1 MNPSILVV
9 DDEADFRDLMLKRLT
24 RKKYGV
30 SGAAC
35 GQEALELIR
44 DRMFDVA
51 LVDLKMPGM
60 DGLELL
66 GHLRNLSPETEVII
80 LTGHGTT
87 ETAVEA
93 MKMGAYDYLT
103 KPVDLQELQVLIDK
117 AAEKASL
124 RKKNLG
130 LTAALAR
137 ENSSSFHGMLGNAP
151 AMVRLRALISKV
163 ADSPSPVLVE
173 GESGTGK
180 EMVSRALHF
189 ESHRA
194 KAPFIVVN
202 CGALPEQLMESE
214 LFGYEKGAFT
224 GAQSTKPGLVEM
236 ADGGS
241 LFLDEIG
248 ELPVGLQAKLLRFL
262 ESGEFRRVG
271 DTRLRWV
278 QTRIIAATN
287 RCLRQEV
294 EAGNFRE
301 DLFYRLEVVKIHV
314 PPLRER
320 KEDIPLL
327 ANFFLKR
334 KYADKEFAA
343 NALEA
348 LQNHDFPGNV
358 RELANLVERGALLSD
373 GNIIYAEDMFGH
385 SVQQASRTGRP
396 ESLEEVE
403 KRHIQLVLDYTG
415 WDKKQAA
422 EILGIS
428 LRNLYRKIETYNL
441 NTKRQGGANG

>member
-1 MNPSILVV
+1 MQPNILVV
-9 DDEADFRDLMLKRLT
+9 DDEKDFRDLMVKRLS
-24 RKKYGV
+24 RQKYGV

-35 GQEALELIR
+35 GEEALTIVR
-44 DRMFDVA
+44 DRIFDVA
-51 LVDLKMPGM
+51 LVDLKMPGI

-66 GHLRNLSPETEVII
+66 GRLRSVTPETEVII
-80 LTGHGTT
+80 LTGHGST

-103 KPVDLQELQVLIDK
+103 KPVDLQELQVLLEK
-117 AAEKASL
+117 AVEKASL
-124 RKKNLG
+124 RRRNIG
-130 LTAALAR
+130 LTAAVAR
-137 ENSSSFHGMLGNAP
+137 ENITSFHGMLGNAP
-151 AMVRLRALISKV
+151 AMVRLRELISKV
-163 ADSPSPVLVE
+163 ADSSSPVLVE

-224 GAQSTKPGLVEM
+224 GAATTKPGLVEM

-287 RCLRQEV
+287 RNLRQEV
-294 EAGNFRE
+294 EQGNFRE
-301 DLFYRLEVVKIHV
+301 DLFYRLEVVKIQV

-320 KEDIPLL
+320 REDIPLL
-327 ANFFLKR
+327 AHFFLKR
-334 KYADKEFAA
+334 KHPDKEFTPE
-343 NALEA
+343 ALEA
-348 LQNHDFPGNV
+348 LEKHNFPGNV

-373 GNIIYAEDMFGH
+373 GGLIQGEDMFGYGTLAH
-385 SVQQASRTGRP
+385 KDEGKP
-396 ESLEEVE
+396 ETLAEME
-403 KRHIQLVLDYTG
+403 KRHIEQVLNYTG

-422 EILGIS
+422 ELLGIS

-441 NTKRQGGANG
+441 TAP

>member
-1 MNPSILVV
+1 MKPAILVV
-9 DDEADFRDLMLKRLT
+9 DDEADFRDLMVKRLT
-24 RKKYGV
+24 RKGYGV

-35 GQEALELIR
+35 GEEALALIR
-44 DRMFDVA
+44 DRMFEVA

-66 GHLRNLSPETEVII
+66 GHLRTVSQETEVII

-103 KPVDLQELQVLIDK
+103 KPVDLQELQVLIEKAVEK
-117 AAEKASL
+117 AAL
-124 RKKNLG
+124 RKKNFG
-130 LTAALAR
+130 LTAALVR
-137 ENSSSFHGMLGNAP
+137 EHSGSFHGMLGNSP
-151 AMVRLRALISKV
+151 AMVRLRTLISKV

-180 EMVSRALHF
+180 EMVSRDLHF
-189 ESHRA
+189 TSRRA

-214 LFGYEKGAFT
+214 LFGHAKGAFT

-248 ELPVGLQAKLLRFL
+248 EMPLGLQAKLLRFL

-287 RCLRQEV
+287 RNLQQEV

-301 DLFYRLEVVKIHV
+301 DLFYRLAVVKIYV

-320 KEDIPLL
+320 KEDVPLL

-334 KYADKEFAA
+334 KYPDKEFAPA
-343 NALEA
+343 ALEA
-348 LQNHDFPGNV
+348 LQAYDYPGNV
-358 RELANLVERGALLSD
+358 RELANLVERGALLCE
-373 GNIIYAEDMFGH
+373 GNLIQVEDMFGAGVH
-385 SVQQASRTGRP
+385 PTAGNRRP
-396 ESLEEVE
+396 ETLEELE
-403 KRHIQLVLDYTG
+403 KRHIKLVLDYTG
-415 WDKKQAA
+415 WDKKTAA

-428 LRNLYRKIETYNL
+428 LRSLYRKIEAYGLHT
-441 NTKRQGGANG
+441 G

>member
-1 MNPSILVV
+1 MEPKVLVV
-9 DDEADFRDLMLKRLT
+9 DDEADFRELMVKRLT

-30 SGAAC
+30 SGASC
-35 GQEALELIR
+35 GEDALALVK
-44 DRMFDVA
+44 DRIFDVA

-66 GHLRNLSPETEVII
+66 RQLRNVSPETEVII
-80 LTGHGTT
+80 LTGHGST

-103 KPVDLQELQVLIDK
+103 KPVDLQELQVLLEKAMEK
-117 AAEKASL
+117 AAL

-130 LTAALAR
+130 LTAAVAR
-137 ENSSSFHGMLGNAP
+137 ENITSFHGMLGNSP
-151 AMVRLRALISKV
+151 AMVRLRSLISKV
-163 ADSPSPVLVE
+163 ADSASPVLVE

-224 GAQSTKPGLVEM
+224 GAGSTKPGLVEM

-248 ELPVGLQAKLLRFL
+248 ELPLGLQAKLLRFL

-287 RCLRQEV
+287 RNLKQEV
-294 EAGNFRE
+294 KEGNFRE
-301 DLFYRLEVVKIHV
+301 DLFYRLEVVKIQV

-320 KEDIPLL
+320 SEDIPLL

-334 KYADKEFAA
+334 NHPHKDFAP
-343 NALEA
+343 EA
-348 LQNHDFPGNV
+348 LAALQEHSFPGNV

-373 GNIIYAEDMFGH
+373 GEQIQAEDMFGYSH
-385 SVQQASRTGRP
+385 GKAMDTGRP
-396 ESLEEVE
+396 ETLAEME
-403 KRHIQLVLDYTG
+403 KRHIQRVLSYTG
-415 WDKKQAA
+415 WNKKEAA
-422 EILGIS
+422 ELLGIS
-428 LRNLYRKIETYNL
+428 LRNLYRKIETYKL
-441 NTKRQGGANG
+441 TAG